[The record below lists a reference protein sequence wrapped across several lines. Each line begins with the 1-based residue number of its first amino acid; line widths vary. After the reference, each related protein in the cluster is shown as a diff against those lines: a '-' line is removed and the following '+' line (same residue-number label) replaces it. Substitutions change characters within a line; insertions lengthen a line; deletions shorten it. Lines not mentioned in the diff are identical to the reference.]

1 MCTSKDLDL
10 STTRSQLAV
19 HATPT
24 QLHTLV
30 LTSHF
35 GFVLLPFHTSPFH
48 EGQSHIPI
56 SSYTHP
62 TSAGVAA
69 LALLVA
75 HLAFLL
81 LNNVNL
87 TLTLTS
93 GLAKVKFGTEVP
105 PLPNTDHRSEDSVP
119 MYKYDSKSQQ
129 SCIFDE
135 LLDVGND

>member
-1 MCTSKDLDL
+1 MQLRSRV
-10 STTRSQLAV
+10 TRPHDAGI
-19 HATPT
+19 AT
-24 QLHTLV
+24 
-30 LTSHF
+30 
-35 GFVLLPFHTSPFH
+35 
-48 EGQSHIPI
+48 
-56 SSYTHP
+56 
-62 TSAGVAA
+62 

-129 SCIFDE
+129 SCIFHE